1 MKGNVRKMLI
11 VGQVSSEE
19 EKCEIRFIAEMF
31 VIGERIRYL
40 ARQQRKK

>member
-1 MKGNVRKMLI
+1 MKRNVRKMLI

-19 EKCEIRFIAEMF
+19 EKYEIRFIAEMF

-40 ARQQRKK
+40 ARKQREK